1 MKTTTGII
9 DRFEGDFAVVEING
23 DTYDLPRNILPE
35 EATVGQHL
43 ILNIEI
49 DIKGTAAREKEIK
62 GLMDD
67 LFE

>member
-1 MKTTTGII
+1 MKTTTCII
-9 DRFEGDFAVVEING
+9 DRFEGVYAVVEING

-49 DIKGTAAREKEIK
+49 DAKGTVAREKEIK
-62 GLMDD
+62 DLMDD